1 MDLDMD
7 SIDFSKVFKN
17 ADKYRLFIDYLKLYF
32 HVIDCTT
39 GRINEAMVF
48 SVYENFSIFKSFV
61 ESQNSDTILVQNNH
75 IYVAIMYPV
84 FQGYIKIL

>member
-48 SVYENFSIFKSFV
+48 SVYENFSIFKNFV
-61 ESQNSDTILVQNNH
+61 ESQNSDTIFVVDQYL
-75 IYVAIMYPV
+75 
-84 FQGYIKIL
+84 F